1 MLLGLYQP
9 LDGSIYINGRSL
21 TDYNP
26 ELLKQTVGYVSQ
38 ESQLFAG
45 TIKENLLFVKPDA
58 TDAEM
63 LSVLASAQIKKLI
76 QDSPA

>member
-1 MLLGLYQP
+1 MLGLYQP
-9 LDGSIYINGRSL
+9 LDGSIKINNKSL

-26 ELLKQTVGYVSQ
+26 ELLKQTIGYVSQ

-45 TIKENLLFVKPDA
+45 TIRENLLFVKPDA

-63 LSVLASAQIKKLI
+63 FSVLGSAQIKKLV
-76 QDSPA
+76 QESPA

>member
-1 MLLGLYQP
+1 LYHP
-9 LDGSIYINGRSL
+9 LDGSIHINGKSL

-26 ELLKQTVGYVSQ
+26 ELLKQTIGYVSQ

-76 QDSPA
+76 QESPA